1 MRKNLTERMSKPGI
15 RLRGI
20 AQMPLGSKLAL
31 AIIAI
36 MVLVAVFAPLLA
48 PHDPLAIEL
57 SKQPP
62 SSEFLLGTDDK
73 GRDVLSRL
81 MYGARYSL
89 VIGLAATA
97 FALVMGAIFGSIAAV
112 SRRWV
117 SELIMRVMDVIM
129 SFPGIALAAVFVAVF
144 GASLPVII
152 FAIGF
157 LYIPQLTRVVRANV
171 MAEYGED
178 YVRAVIVSGAKAPW
192 ILIKHVARNSLAP
205 VMVFATV
212 LVADAI
218 VFEASLSFIQAGIPE
233 PTPTWGNVIASAR
246 DGVLYGLWWQALY
259 PGLAIMITVLALNI
273 LSEGLTDAMV
283 ASPTHAAPPAVTS
296 GSDAQREADRLVAD
310 PVAAHKLQA

>member
-97 FALVMGAIFGSIAAV
+97 FALVM
-112 SRRWV
+112 
-117 SELIMRVMDVIM
+117 
-129 SFPGIALAAVFVAVF
+129 
-144 GASLPVII
+144 
-152 FAIGF
+152 
-157 LYIPQLTRVVRANV
+157 
-171 MAEYGED
+171 
-178 YVRAVIVSGAKAPW
+178 
-192 ILIKHVARNSLAP
+192 
-205 VMVFATV
+205 
-212 LVADAI
+212 
-218 VFEASLSFIQAGIPE
+218 
-233 PTPTWGNVIASAR
+233 
-246 DGVLYGLWWQALY
+246 
-259 PGLAIMITVLALNI
+259 
-273 LSEGLTDAMV
+273 
-283 ASPTHAAPPAVTS
+283 
-296 GSDAQREADRLVAD
+296 
-310 PVAAHKLQA
+310 